1 MLKEFQNLDSEEILI
16 INLRKLFENYG
27 YEKLNV
33 NVFEDYDVYHRNQ
46 DLIENENVLKL
57 IHPSGKL
64 YALRA
69 DMTISTAKKF
79 ASEDS
84 ANILAEKVY
93 YYGTVFRNNTSLNG
107 GLTQEKQ
114 IGIECL
120 GVNDVISD
128 AEALYLANETLS
140 RIADEYALDI
150 SNVKFVKSIFSE
162 AKLKRSIE
170 EEILKLIYTTNTYDL
185 EKLLNKIEDLDEKVK
200 AAINAVPKLYGNFDK
215 VISEAREFA
224 LNDEMSEILDYF
236 ETLLAVLKH
245 YKIADKVKIDFS
257 ISNSLHYYTGI
268 IFQGYVSGLYK
279 PVLLGGRYDK
289 LAQRFGGDL
298 PAIGFSVTL
307 DPVVKQMKTEKKKT
321 DYLLIYKESDLSVFT
336 KAEELRAEGNTVK
349 VVPFKAI
356 AEEEFDK
363 LETKYE
369 NIIIIDKVEL
379 SEESDTKEEPCL

>member
-33 NVFEDYDVYHRNQ
+33 NVFEDYDIYHRNQ
-46 DLIENENVLKL
+46 DIIENENVLKL

-84 ANILAEKVY
+84 NKILAEKVY

-107 GLTQEKQ
+107 GLAQEKQ

-128 AEALYLANETLS
+128 AEALYLANETLD
-140 RIADEYALDI
+140 RIADKYTLDI
-150 SNVKFVKSIFSE
+150 SNVKFVKSIFE
-162 AKLKRSIE
+162 KAKLKKSYE
-170 EEILKLIYTTNTYDL
+170 EEILNLIYTKNTYDL
-185 EKLLNKIEDLDEKVK
+185 EKLLNRIDNLDEKIK
-200 AAINAVPKLYGNFDK
+200 TAINAVPKLYGNFEK
-215 VISEAREFA
+215 VITNAREYA

-236 ETLLAVLKH
+236 EELLAVLKH
-245 YKIADKVKIDFS
+245 YKIDDKVKIDFS

-268 IFQGYVSGLYK
+268 IFQGYVSGIYK
-279 PVLLGGRYDK
+279 PVLSGGRYDN
-289 LAQRFGGDL
+289 LAERFGGDL

-307 DPVVKQMKTEKKKT
+307 DPVVKQMKSEKKKT
-321 DYLLIYKESDLSVFT
+321 DYLLIYKETNLSVFT
-336 KAEELRAEGNTVK
+336 KAEELRNEGYTVK
-349 VVPFKAI
+349 IAPFKAI
-356 AEEEFDK
+356 SENEFENLK
-363 LETKYE
+363 TKFE
-369 NIIIIDKVEL
+369 NITIIDEANSGK
-379 SEESDTKEEPCL
+379 ESGTEEEPCL